1 MYIDTHAH
9 LYYDDLKNQLSDV
22 VKRAE
27 AAGVT
32 QIICVGTDL
41 PSSKTSISI
50 AEKYNA
56 VFATVGVHPHDAKD
70 TPDDYLRQ
78 LRDLASHSK
87 VVAMGEMGLDY
98 FRDFSPRNIQK
109 EIFQSQL
116 ALAQELDLPA
126 VIHNRDADEDI
137 IKILEEVR
145 YERSVLHCFSS
156 DTEMA
161 GRAVSLGCILS
172 FTGNVIFGKNH
183 TEAVLSAIPM
193 DRIMLETDCPFLAP
207 IPNRGKLNEPA
218 NIPHI
223 AERISE
229 TKGVDVSE
237 VADSTTETAQTF
249 FNLPRAT

>member
-9 LYYDDLKNQLSDV
+9 LYYDDLKNQLGDV
-22 VKRAE
+22 VNRAE

-56 VFATVGVHPHDAKD
+56 VFATVGVHPHDAKN
-70 TPDDYLRQ
+70 TPDDYLHQ
-78 LRDLASHSK
+78 LRDMASHSK

-98 FRDFSPRNIQK
+98 FRDFSPRNVQK
-109 EIFQSQL
+109 EVFLSQL
-116 ALAQELDLPA
+116 ELARELDLPA

-137 IKILEEVR
+137 LKFLEEVR

-161 GRAVSLGCILS
+161 GRAVSLGCFLS
-172 FTGNVIFGKNH
+172 FTGNVTFGKNH
-183 TEAVLSAIPM
+183 TESVLLTTPLN
-193 DRIMLETDCPFLAP
+193 RIMLETDCPFMTP
-207 IPNRGKLNEPA
+207 VPNRGKLNEPA
-218 NIPHI
+218 NILHI
-223 AERISE
+223 AQWIAKVKRI
-229 TKGVDVSE
+229 DVSE
-237 VADSTTETAQTF
+237 VAESTTSTAQIF
-249 FNLPRAT
+249 FDLPV

>member
-9 LYYDDLKNQLSDV
+9 LYYDDLKNQLGDV

-109 EIFQSQL
+109 EVFQSQL
-116 ALAQELDLPA
+116 ALARELDLPA

-137 IKILEEVR
+137 LKILEEVR

-161 GRAVSLGCILS
+161 GRAVSLGCFLS
-172 FTGNVIFGKNH
+172 FTGNVTFGKNH
-183 TEAVLSAIPM
+183 TESVLLTTPLN
-193 DRIMLETDCPFLAP
+193 RIMLETDCPFMTP
-207 IPNRGKLNEPA
+207 VPNRGKLNEPA
-218 NIPHI
+218 NILHI
-223 AERISE
+223 AQWIAKVKRI
-229 TKGVDVSE
+229 DVSE
-237 VADSTTETAQTF
+237 VAESTTSTAQIF
-249 FNLPRAT
+249 FDLPV

>member
-9 LYYDDLKNQLSDV
+9 LYYDDLKNQLGDV

-70 TPDDYLRQ
+70 TPDDYLHQ
-78 LRDLASHSK
+78 LRDLAAHSK

-98 FRDFSPRNIQK
+98 FRDFSPRNVQK
-109 EIFQSQL
+109 EVFQSQL
-116 ALAQELDLPA
+116 ALARELDLPA

-137 IKILEEVR
+137 LKILEEVR

-161 GRAVSLGCILS
+161 GRAVSLGCFLS
-172 FTGNVIFGKNH
+172 FTGNVTFGKNH
-183 TEAVLSAIPM
+183 TESVLLTTPLN
-193 DRIMLETDCPFLAP
+193 RIMLETDCPFMTP
-207 IPNRGKLNEPA
+207 VPNRGKLNEPA
-218 NIPHI
+218 NILHI
-223 AERISE
+223 AQWIAKVKRI
-229 TKGVDVSE
+229 DVSE
-237 VADSTTETAQTF
+237 VAESTTSTAQF
-249 FNLPRAT
+249 FFDLPV

>member
-9 LYYDDLKNQLSDV
+9 LYYDDLKNQLGDV

-41 PSSKTSISI
+41 PSSETSISI

-98 FRDFSPRNIQK
+98 FRDFSPRNVQK
-109 EIFQSQL
+109 EVFQSQL
-116 ALAQELDLPA
+116 ALARELDLPA

-137 IKILEEVR
+137 LKILEEVQ

-161 GRAVSLGCILS
+161 GRAVSLGCFLS
-172 FTGNVIFGKNH
+172 FTGNVTFGKNH
-183 TEAVLSAIPM
+183 TESVLLTTPLN
-193 DRIMLETDCPFLAP
+193 RIMLETDCPFMTP
-207 IPNRGKLNEPA
+207 VPNRGKLNEPA
-218 NIPHI
+218 NILHI
-223 AERISE
+223 AQWIAKVKRI
-229 TKGVDVSE
+229 DVSE
-237 VADSTTETAQTF
+237 VAESTTSTAQIF
-249 FNLPRAT
+249 FDLPV

>member
-1 MYIDTHAH
+1 M
-9 LYYDDLKNQLSDV
+9 
-22 VKRAE
+22 
-27 AAGVT
+27 T

-98 FRDFSPRNIQK
+98 FRDFSPRNVQK
-109 EIFQSQL
+109 EVFQSQL
-116 ALAQELDLPA
+116 ALARELDLPA

-137 IKILEEVR
+137 LKILEEVR

-161 GRAVSLGCILS
+161 GRAVSLGCFLS
-172 FTGNVIFGKNH
+172 FTGNVTFGKNH
-183 TEAVLSAIPM
+183 TESVLLTTPLN
-193 DRIMLETDCPFLAP
+193 RIMLETDCPFMTP
-207 IPNRGKLNEPA
+207 VPNRGKLNEPA
-218 NIPHI
+218 NILHI
-223 AERISE
+223 AQWIAKVKRI
-229 TKGVDVSE
+229 DVSE
-237 VADSTTETAQTF
+237 VAESTTSTAQIF
-249 FNLPRAT
+249 FDLPV

>member
-9 LYYDDLKNQLSDV
+9 LYYDDLKNQLGDV

-56 VFATVGVHPHDAKD
+56 VFATVGVHPHDSKD
-70 TPDDYLRQ
+70 TPDDYLYQ

-98 FRDFSPRNIQK
+98 FRDFSPRNVQK
-109 EIFQSQL
+109 EVFLSQL
-116 ALAQELDLPA
+116 ALAREMDLPA

-137 IKILEEVR
+137 LKILEEIR

-161 GRAVSLGCILS
+161 GRAVSLGCFLS
-172 FTGNVIFGKNH
+172 FTGNVTFGKNH
-183 TEAVLSAIPM
+183 TEVVLSAIPM
-193 DRIMLETDCPFLAP
+193 DRIMLETDCPFMTP
-207 IPNRGKLNEPA
+207 VPNRGKLNEPA
-218 NIPHI
+218 NILHI
-223 AERISE
+223 AQWIAKVKRI
-229 TKGVDVSE
+229 DVSE
-237 VADSTTETAQTF
+237 VAESTTSTAQIF
-249 FNLPRAT
+249 FDLPV

>member
-9 LYYDDLKNQLSDV
+9 LYYDDLKNQLGDV

-78 LRDLASHSK
+78 LRDMASHSK

-98 FRDFSPRNIQK
+98 FRDFSPRNVQK
-109 EIFQSQL
+109 EVFLSQL
-116 ALAQELDLPA
+116 ALARELDLPA

-137 IKILEEVR
+137 LKFLDEVR
-145 YERSVLHCFSS
+145 YEKSVLHCFSS

-161 GRAVSLGCILS
+161 GRAVSLGCFLS
-172 FTGNVIFGKNH
+172 FTGNVTFGKNH
-183 TEAVLSAIPM
+183 TESVLLTTPLN
-193 DRIMLETDCPFLAP
+193 RIMLETDCPFMTP
-207 IPNRGKLNEPA
+207 VPNRGKLNEPA
-218 NIPHI
+218 NILHI
-223 AERISE
+223 AQWIAKVKRI
-229 TKGVDVSE
+229 DVSE
-237 VADSTTETAQTF
+237 VAESTTSTAQIF
-249 FNLPRAT
+249 FDLPV

>member
-9 LYYDDLKNQLSDV
+9 LYYDDLKNQLGDV

-78 LRDLASHSK
+78 LGDLASHSK

-98 FRDFSPRNIQK
+98 FRDFSPRNVQK
-109 EIFQSQL
+109 EVFLSQL
-116 ALAQELDLPA
+116 ALARELDLPA

-137 IKILEEVR
+137 LKILEEVR

-161 GRAVSLGCILS
+161 GRAVSLGCFLS
-172 FTGNVIFGKNH
+172 FTGNVTFGKNH
-183 TEAVLSAIPM
+183 TESVLLATPL
-193 DRIMLETDCPFLAP
+193 DRIMLETDCPFMTP
-207 IPNRGKLNEPA
+207 VPNRGKLNEPA
-218 NIPHI
+218 NILHI
-223 AERISE
+223 AQWIAKAKRI
-229 TKGVDVSE
+229 DVSE
-237 VADSTTETAQTF
+237 VAESTTSTAQIF
-249 FNLPRAT
+249 FDLPV

>member
-9 LYYDDLKNQLSDV
+9 LYYDDLKNQLGDV

-70 TPDDYLRQ
+70 MPDDYLHQ

-98 FRDFSPRNIQK
+98 FRDFSPRNVQK
-109 EIFQSQL
+109 EVFQSQL
-116 ALAQELDLPA
+116 ALARELDLPA

-137 IKILEEVR
+137 LKILEEVC
-145 YERSVLHCFSS
+145 YEKSVLHCFSS

-161 GRAVSLGCILS
+161 GRAVSLGCFLS
-172 FTGNVIFGKNH
+172 FTGNVTFGKNH
-183 TEAVLSAIPM
+183 TESVLLTTPLN
-193 DRIMLETDCPFLAP
+193 RIMLETDCPFMTP
-207 IPNRGKLNEPA
+207 VPNRGKLNEPA
-218 NIPHI
+218 NILHI
-223 AERISE
+223 AQWIAKVKRI
-229 TKGVDVSE
+229 DVSE
-237 VADSTTETAQTF
+237 VAESTTSTAQIF
-249 FNLPRAT
+249 FDLPA

>member
-9 LYYDDLKNQLSDV
+9 LYYDDLKNQLGDV

-41 PSSKTSISI
+41 PSSETSISI
-50 AEKYNA
+50 AEKYNT

-98 FRDFSPRNIQK
+98 FRDFSPRNVQK
-109 EIFQSQL
+109 EVFLSQL
-116 ALAQELDLPA
+116 ALAQELDLPV

-137 IKILEEVR
+137 LKILEEVR
-145 YERSVLHCFSS
+145 FKRSVLHCFSS

-161 GRAVSLGCILS
+161 RRAVSLGCLLS
-172 FTGNVIFGKNH
+172 FTGNVTFGKNH

-193 DRIMLETDCPFLAP
+193 DRIMLETDCPFMTP
-207 IPNRGKLNEPA
+207 VPNRGKLNEPA
-218 NIPHI
+218 NILHI
-223 AERISE
+223 AQRIA
-229 TKGVDVSE
+229 KVKRIDVSE
-237 VADSTTETAQTF
+237 VAESTTSTAHF
-249 FNLPRAT
+249 FFDLPV

>member
-9 LYYDDLKNQLSDV
+9 LYYDDLKNQLGDV

-98 FRDFSPRNIQK
+98 FRDFSPRNVQK
-109 EIFQSQL
+109 EVFLSQL
-116 ALAQELDLPA
+116 ALARELDLPA

-137 IKILEEVR
+137 LKILEEVR

-161 GRAVSLGCILS
+161 GRAVSLGCFLS
-172 FTGNVIFGKNH
+172 FTGNVTFGKNH
-183 TEAVLSAIPM
+183 TESVLLTTPLN
-193 DRIMLETDCPFLAP
+193 RIMLETDCPFMTP
-207 IPNRGKLNEPA
+207 VPNRGKLNEPA
-218 NIPHI
+218 NILHI
-223 AERISE
+223 AQWIA
-229 TKGVDVSE
+229 KVKKVDVSE
-237 VADSTTETAQTF
+237 VAESTTSTAQIF
-249 FNLPRAT
+249 FDLPV

>member
-1 MYIDTHAH
+1 LYIDTHAH
-9 LYYDDLKNQLSDV
+9 LYYDDLKNQLGDV

-41 PSSKTSISI
+41 PSSETSISI

-78 LRDLASHSK
+78 LRDMASHSK

-98 FRDFSPRNIQK
+98 FRDFSPRNVQK
-109 EIFQSQL
+109 EVFQSQL
-116 ALAQELDLPA
+116 ALARELDLPV

-137 IKILEEVR
+137 LKILEEVR

-161 GRAVSLGCILS
+161 GRAVSLGCFLS
-172 FTGNVIFGKNH
+172 FTGNVTFGKNH
-183 TEAVLSAIPM
+183 TESVLLTTPLN
-193 DRIMLETDCPFLAP
+193 RIMLETDCPFMTP
-207 IPNRGKLNEPA
+207 VPNRGKLNEPA
-218 NIPHI
+218 NILHI
-223 AERISE
+223 AQWIAKVKRI
-229 TKGVDVSE
+229 DVSE
-237 VADSTTETAQTF
+237 VAESTTSTAQIF
-249 FNLPRAT
+249 FDLPV

>member
-9 LYYDDLKNQLSDV
+9 LYYDDLKNQLGDV

-98 FRDFSPRNIQK
+98 FRDFSPRNVQK
-109 EIFQSQL
+109 EVFQSQL
-116 ALAQELDLPA
+116 ALARELDLPV

-137 IKILEEVR
+137 LKILEEVR

-161 GRAVSLGCILS
+161 GRAVSLGCFLS
-172 FTGNVIFGKNH
+172 FTGNVTFGKNH
-183 TEAVLSAIPM
+183 TESVLLTTPLN
-193 DRIMLETDCPFLAP
+193 RIMLETDCPFMTP
-207 IPNRGKLNEPA
+207 VPNRGKLNEPA
-218 NIPHI
+218 NILHI
-223 AERISE
+223 AQWIAKVKRI
-229 TKGVDVSE
+229 DVSE
-237 VADSTTETAQTF
+237 VAESTTSTAQIF
-249 FNLPRAT
+249 FDLPV

>member
-9 LYYDDLKNQLSDV
+9 LYYDDLKNQLGDV

-78 LRDLASHSK
+78 LRDMASHSK

-98 FRDFSPRNIQK
+98 FRDFSPRNVQK
-109 EIFQSQL
+109 EVFQSQL
-116 ALAQELDLPA
+116 ALARELDLPA

-137 IKILEEVR
+137 LKILEEVR
-145 YERSVLHCFSS
+145 YEKSVLHCFSS

-161 GRAVSLGCILS
+161 GRAVSLGCFLS
-172 FTGNVIFGKNH
+172 FTGNVTFGKNH
-183 TEAVLSAIPM
+183 TESVLLTTPLN
-193 DRIMLETDCPFLAP
+193 RIMLETDCPFMTP
-207 IPNRGKLNEPA
+207 VPNRGKLNEPA
-218 NIPHI
+218 NILHI
-223 AERISE
+223 AQWIAKVKRI
-229 TKGVDVSE
+229 DVSE
-237 VADSTTETAQTF
+237 VAESTTSTAQIF
-249 FNLPRAT
+249 FDLPV

>member
-9 LYYDDLKNQLSDV
+9 LYYDDLKNQLGDV

-41 PSSKTSISI
+41 PSSETSISI

-98 FRDFSPRNIQK
+98 FRDFSPRNVQK
-109 EIFQSQL
+109 EVFQSQL
-116 ALAQELDLPA
+116 ALARELDLPA

-137 IKILEEVR
+137 LKILEEVR

-161 GRAVSLGCILS
+161 GRAVSLGCFLS
-172 FTGNVIFGKNH
+172 FTGNVTFGKNH
-183 TEAVLSAIPM
+183 TESVLLTTPLN
-193 DRIMLETDCPFLAP
+193 RIMLETDCPFMTP
-207 IPNRGKLNEPA
+207 VPNRGKLNEPV
-218 NIPHI
+218 NILHI
-223 AERISE
+223 AQWIAKVKRI
-229 TKGVDVSE
+229 DVSE
-237 VADSTTETAQTF
+237 VAESTTSTAQIF
-249 FNLPRAT
+249 FDLPV

>member
-9 LYYDDLKNQLSDV
+9 LYYDDLKNQLGDV

-78 LRDLASHSK
+78 LRDMASHSK
-87 VVAMGEMGLDY
+87 VVAIGEMGLDY
-98 FRDFSPRNIQK
+98 FRDFSPRNVQK
-109 EIFQSQL
+109 EVFLSQL
-116 ALAQELDLPA
+116 ALARELDLPA

-137 IKILEEVR
+137 LKFLEEVR
-145 YERSVLHCFSS
+145 YEKSVLHCFSS

-161 GRAVSLGCILS
+161 GRAVSLGCFLS
-172 FTGNVIFGKNH
+172 FTGNVTLGKNH

-193 DRIMLETDCPFLAP
+193 DRIMLETDCPFMTP
-207 IPNRGKLNEPA
+207 VPNRGKLNEPA
-218 NIPHI
+218 NILHI
-223 AERISE
+223 AQWIAKVKRI
-229 TKGVDVSE
+229 DVSE
-237 VADSTTETAQTF
+237 VAESTTSTAQIF
-249 FNLPRAT
+249 FDLPV

>member
-9 LYYDDLKNQLSDV
+9 LYYDDLKNQLGDV

-41 PSSKTSISI
+41 QSSKTSISI

-70 TPDDYLRQ
+70 RPDDYLRQ

-98 FRDFSPRNIQK
+98 FRDFSPRNVQK
-109 EIFQSQL
+109 EVFLSQL
-116 ALAQELDLPA
+116 ALAREMDLPA

-137 IKILEEVR
+137 LKILEEVR
-145 YERSVLHCFSS
+145 YERSVLHCFSG

-161 GRAVSLGCILS
+161 GRAVSLGCFLS
-172 FTGNVIFGKNH
+172 FTGNVTFGKNH

-193 DRIMLETDCPFLAP
+193 DRIMLETDCPFMAP

-218 NIPHI
+218 NILHI
-223 AERISE
+223 AQKIADIKRI
-229 TKGVDVSE
+229 DVSE
-237 VADSTTETAQTF
+237 VAESTTSTAQYF
-249 FNLPRAT
+249 FDFPL

>member
-9 LYYDDLKNQLSDV
+9 LYYDDLKNQLGDV

-41 PSSKTSISI
+41 PSSETSISI

-78 LRDLASHSK
+78 LREMASHSK

-98 FRDFSPRNIQK
+98 FRDFSPRNVQK
-109 EIFQSQL
+109 EVFQSQL
-116 ALAQELDLPA
+116 ALARELDLPA

-137 IKILEEVR
+137 LKILEEVR

-161 GRAVSLGCILS
+161 GRAVSLGCFLS
-172 FTGNVIFGKNH
+172 FTGNVTFGKNH
-183 TEAVLSAIPM
+183 TESVLLTTPLN
-193 DRIMLETDCPFLAP
+193 RIMLETDCPFMTP
-207 IPNRGKLNEPA
+207 VPNRGKLNEPA
-218 NIPHI
+218 NILHI
-223 AERISE
+223 AQWIAKVKRI
-229 TKGVDVSE
+229 DVSE
-237 VADSTTETAQTF
+237 VAESTTSTAQIF
-249 FNLPRAT
+249 FDLPV

>member
-9 LYYDDLKNQLSDV
+9 LYYDDLKNQLGDV

-70 TPDDYLRQ
+70 TPDDYLHQ

-98 FRDFSPRNIQK
+98 FRDFSPRNVQK
-109 EIFQSQL
+109 EVFQSQL
-116 ALAQELDLPA
+116 ALARELDLPA

-137 IKILEEVR
+137 LKILEEVR

-161 GRAVSLGCILS
+161 GRAVSLGCFLS
-172 FTGNVIFGKNH
+172 FTGNVTFGKNH
-183 TEAVLSAIPM
+183 TESVLLTTPLN
-193 DRIMLETDCPFLAP
+193 RIMLETDCPFMTP
-207 IPNRGKLNEPA
+207 VPNRGKLNEPA
-218 NIPHI
+218 NILHI
-223 AERISE
+223 AQWIAKVKRI
-229 TKGVDVSE
+229 DVSE
-237 VADSTTETAQTF
+237 VAESTTSTAQIF
-249 FNLPRAT
+249 FDLPV

>member
-9 LYYDDLKNQLSDV
+9 LYYDDLKNQLGDV

-41 PSSKTSISI
+41 PSSETSISI
-50 AEKYNA
+50 AEKYNP

-87 VVAMGEMGLDY
+87 VVAIGEMGLDY
-98 FRDFSPRNIQK
+98 FRDFSPRNVQK
-109 EIFQSQL
+109 EVFLSQL
-116 ALAQELDLPA
+116 ALAQEVDLPA

-137 IKILEEVR
+137 LKILEEVR
-145 YERSVLHCFSS
+145 FNRSVLHCFSS

-161 GRAVSLGCILS
+161 RRAVSLGCLLS
-172 FTGNVIFGKNH
+172 FTGNVTFGKNH

-193 DRIMLETDCPFLAP
+193 DRIMLETDCPFMTP
-207 IPNRGKLNEPA
+207 VPNRGKLNEPA
-218 NIPHI
+218 NILHI
-223 AERISE
+223 AQRIA
-229 TKGVDVSE
+229 KVKRIDVSE
-237 VADSTTETAQTF
+237 VAESTTSTAQIF
-249 FNLPRAT
+249 FNLPV